1 MKRNSKKVVTIVTVE
16 TSWCRITVVQVQW
29 IKTSRA
35 RKKRSRNKNK
45 ATKQPKRDG
54 EGLTGRFG
62 TVIMRRPSHGIM
74 TAGMLRPELREAR
87 MRLMEMA
94 RSGKYSRDELLKEWH
109 KVYKIRGNQDEVL

>member
-1 MKRNSKKVVTIVTVE
+1 MKRNSKKMVTIVTVE

-35 RKKRSRNKNK
+35 RKKKPRNKNK
-45 ATKQPKRDG
+45 AVKQPKRDG
-54 EGLTGRFG
+54 EGLSGRLG
-62 TVIMRRPSHGIM
+62 TVIMRRPSHGIV

-94 RSGKYSRDELLKEWH
+94 RSGKYSREELMKEWQ
-109 KVYKIRGNQDEVL
+109 KIYKIRGNQDEIL